1 MNLVNIAEN
10 ISRVRD
16 DIANACVRAKRNP
29 DDITLVAVSKK
40 KPVEA
45 ISAAIEAGLLHFG
58 ENRVEE
64 AESKIPLINA
74 QAEVKP
80 TWHMIGH
87 IQSRKAKV
95 IVPLFDMVQSVDRL
109 KIAHKLSELAQ
120 AADKILPVLIEV
132 NISGEAAKDGFDV
145 SNWQSKA
152 EQKERFWQEMQ
163 IMLSLPNLE
172 IRGLMTMAPFYDEV
186 ERTRPVF
193 AGLAE
198 LQKALRTDFGIVLA
212 DLSMGMSND
221 YSIAIEEGATIV
233 RIGRAIFGSRN
244 SH

>member
-10 ISRVRD
+10 ITRVQEN
-16 DIANACVRAKRNP
+16 IANACARANRKP
-29 DDITLVAVSKK
+29 DEVTLVAVSKR

-45 ISAAIEAGLLHFG
+45 ISAAIEAGLRHFG

-64 AESKIPLINA
+64 AESKIPLVNA
-74 QAEVKP
+74 QTEIKP

-87 IQSRKAKV
+87 IQSRKAKA
-95 IVPLFDMVQSVDRL
+95 IVPLFDIVQSVDRL
-109 KIAHKLSELAQ
+109 KIARKLSELAQ
-120 AADKILPVLIEV
+120 SADKILPVLLEV
-132 NISGEAAKDGFDV
+132 NISGEAAKHGFDV
-145 SNWQSKA
+145 SHWQSNV
-152 EQKERFWQEMQ
+152 EQKEHFWQEMQ
-163 IMLSLPNLE
+163 TMLALPNLE

-186 ERTRPVF
+186 ERTRPIF

-198 LQKALRTDFGIVLA
+198 LQKALSTDFGITLA

-233 RIGRAIFGSRN
+233 RVGQAIFGSRN
-244 SH
+244 